1 MPETFVIYAY
11 VVPKPDVAVKAV
23 DWLEEVAEFI
33 ETEDYSVE

>member
-11 VVPKPDVAVKAV
+11 VVPKPDMPIKSV

-33 ETEDYSVE
+33 ETEAYSVA

>member
-11 VVPKPDVAVKAV
+11 VVPKPEVRAV

-33 ETEDYSVE
+33 ETEAYSV